1 MKTYEQLIAELDE
14 NQRLASRIDTNAVI
28 AAGAG
33 SGKTRVLAAR
43 FVYLIVEKGIPV
55 DEILALTFTKKAAS
69 EMYGRIYSTLREI
82 DHPAAREAVM
92 SFHLARIDTIDAFCN
107 SIARSACRQYGI
119 SPDFEIDNDAATQL
133 AEELAL
139 PFFLKNRTSD
149 AIRQFMKKYI
159 LAELS
164 PSLFADTMVRYSP
177 VSSPLDFDRFRE
189 MQKKEI
195 AALFPRA
202 AEELLHQMRTME
214 ALPPAKGK
222 VREQVTLALAVI
234 PEMPELEDRAS
245 ITAFIAGCGKLAG
258 IGLPGNV
265 ADPVLVELKQILS
278 DFKKIRFPEFL
289 SLANYA
295 LNETFVVETFRLLA
309 EFQTVFHRRKRA
321 AGIMTF
327 TDVSRLAVDALT
339 ADPVLRSA
347 YKESISAVMIDEFQD
362 DNAMQRN
369 LLFLI
374 AEKKE
379 RRAQTVPGPDELC
392 PDKLF
397 FVGDEKQSIYRF
409 RGADVSVFRE
419 LARDLGGKDT
429 PELAVNYRTESTL
442 IGAFNKI
449 FSSVFLNPAFYTDST
464 FPLYEASFR
473 EIGAIRNT
481 EGLAPSLEVLLVNE
495 DNFTDDNPLYLSAAD
510 TEAAEVA
517 HRIRMMID
525 SEYPIRGEDG
535 ARPVREGDI
544 AILFRS
550 GTKQHYYEKHLREN
564 NIPYQAES
572 LRGLFNDAPI
582 NDIYALLRLAVYP
595 ADNTAYAILLR
606 SPFVTVSDEAFA
618 LAVMRRTDT
627 ADQSAAGEPF
637 SPKIDPSLS
646 DDDRARFASGR
657 ELYRRIRGLADRL
670 PAAELITRLWYTEGY
685 RYAVLSDAALHRY
698 AELYD
703 YFFELARQA
712 DAKGETLATFL
723 DRIAGLMASGD
734 KIDGLDIPVE
744 RTGGVKLM
752 TVHKSKG
759 LEFPV
764 VFLVDCG
771 NNGNADRNS
780 APVYYSDTTGL
791 SVNTGGAE
799 DADAARSNYFYEK
812 GREEEKSKAQAE
824 IRRLLYVAMT
834 RAETRLILS
843 GTFAAGADP
852 ADKERT
858 GAELREVI
866 AGWLDKKDTRAGAEG
881 KVPAKRSFFDFI
893 LPALA
898 ADAIPG
904 VTLAEILP
912 RLRSATERAGQ
923 SPRASRPASETV
935 NALYEAAPL
944 ARYLPSVRRRYTAT
958 ALHDL
963 GKAGPAPAGTS
974 AHGVTPNGAGNATP
988 DALDLLLKKTGIGAA
1003 DFGTWAHAAIEA
1015 RFTGF
1020 PAFIPAEIVS
1030 VTAEMADRFMESP
1043 LGIGATG
1050 ASWRRNEYGLV
1061 TRCEYNG
1068 TMLTVSGQIDLI
1080 FETDTMVYVVDF
1092 KTDKI
1097 ENPAIHA
1104 EQMAVYRKAAGDL
1117 RKKPVETWLFYL
1129 RTGNSFRLE

>member
-107 SIARSACRQYGI
+107 SIARSACRRYGI

-149 AIRQFMKKYI
+149 AIRQFMKKYL

-164 PSLFADTMVRYSP
+164 PALFADTMVRYSP
-177 VSSPLDFDRFRE
+177 VSSPLDFDLFRDT
-189 MQKKEI
+189 QKKEI

-202 AEELLHQMRTME
+202 AEELLRQMRTME

-222 VREQVTLALAVI
+222 TREQITLALAVI

-245 ITAFIAGCGKLAG
+245 ITAFIAVCNKIAG

-278 DFKKIRFPEFL
+278 DFKKVRLPEFL
-289 SLANYA
+289 ALANYA
-295 LNETFVVETFRLLA
+295 LNEAFVVETFRLLA

-347 YKESISAVMIDEFQD
+347 YKESISAIMIDEFQD

-449 FSSVFLNPAFYTDST
+449 FAAVFLNPAFYTDSS

-481 EGLAPSLEVLLVNE
+481 EGLEPSLEVLLVNE
-495 DNFTDDNPLYLSAAD
+495 DNFTDDNPLYLSTAD

-525 SEYPIRGEDG
+525 SGYSIRGDEG
-535 ARPVREGDI
+535 ARPVRESDI

-550 GTKQHYYEKHLREN
+550 GTKQHYYEKHLRES

-627 ADQSAAGEPF
+627 ADPSGAAGEPF
-637 SPKIDPSLS
+637 SPEIDPSLS

-657 ELYRRIRGLADRL
+657 ELYRRIRGMADRL

-780 APVYYSDTTGL
+780 APVYYSETTGL

-834 RAETRLILS
+834 RAETRLVLS

-858 GAELREVI
+858 GACLRELI
-866 AGWLDKKDTRAGAEG
+866 AGWLDKKDTRAAAEG

-898 ADAIPG
+898 ADKIPG
-904 VTLAEILP
+904 VTLSEILP
-912 RLRSATERAGQ
+912 RVRGALERSGPATRAD
-923 SPRASRPASETV
+923 PAASDTA

-963 GKAGPAPAGTS
+963 GNAGPYPAGAS
-974 AHGVTPNGAGNATP
+974 AIRVDSLSP

-1030 VTAEMADRFMESP
+1030 VTSEMADRFVESP
-1043 LGIGATG
+1043 LGIGAKA
-1050 ASWRRNEYGLV
+1050 ASWRRNEYGIV
-1061 TRCEYNG
+1061 TRYEFNG
-1068 TMLTVSGQIDLI
+1068 TKLTVSGQIDLI
-1080 FETDTMVYVVDF
+1080 FETGTTVYVVDF

-1097 ENPAIHA
+1097 ENPALHA

-1129 RTGNSFRLE
+1129 RTGNSLRLE